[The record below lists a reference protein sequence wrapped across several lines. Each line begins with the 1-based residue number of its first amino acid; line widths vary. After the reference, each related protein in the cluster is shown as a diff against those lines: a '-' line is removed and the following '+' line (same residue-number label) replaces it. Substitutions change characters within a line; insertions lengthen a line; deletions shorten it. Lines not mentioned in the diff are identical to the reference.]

1 MERAYVKTPGG
12 QLHYVTAGEGEP
24 LLLLHQTPFSSE
36 EYVKL
41 IPLLA
46 PHFRVFAMDTPG
58 YGMSDAPTRQYEIA
72 DYAAAAQ
79 AFLRALGIAQAH
91 VFGHHTGASIACE
104 MAAAFPDAM
113 SKVILSG
120 CPVYSAEER
129 VERLNRYPPFRIT
142 EDGSYIIE
150 KWNRYRQTMPQA
162 GPQGWHQFVTA
173 TMIAGERGEEAHH
186 AVFRYDSPAR
196 LPLIKCPTLLL
207 YGSDDIFRPRLEA
220 TLKLVPEA
228 RTAIVE
234 GARSLVALEAPGG
247 LAAAILEFLH

>member
-1 MERAYVKTPGG
+1 LERAYVMTRDG
-12 QLHYVTAGEGEP
+12 QLHYITAGEGEP

-46 PHFRVFAMDTPG
+46 PHFRVIALDTPG
-58 YGMSDAPTRQYEIA
+58 YGMSDAPPREYEIA
-72 DYAAAAQ
+72 DYATAAQ
-79 AFLRALGIAQAH
+79 EFLVALSIPQAH

-104 MAAAFPDAM
+104 MAAAFPDTV
-113 SKVILSG
+113 SKVIMSG

-129 VERLNRYPPFRIT
+129 IERLHRYPPFRIT
-142 EDGSYIIE
+142 EDGSYMIE
-150 KWNRYRQTMPQA
+150 KWNRYKQTMPHA
-162 GPQGWHQFVTA
+162 GPEGWHKFVTA

-186 AVFRYDSPAR
+186 AVFRYDSLAR
-196 LPLIKCPTLLL
+196 LPQIKCPTLLL

-220 TLKLVPEA
+220 TLELVPGA

-234 GARSLVALEAPGG
+234 GARSLVALEAPEG